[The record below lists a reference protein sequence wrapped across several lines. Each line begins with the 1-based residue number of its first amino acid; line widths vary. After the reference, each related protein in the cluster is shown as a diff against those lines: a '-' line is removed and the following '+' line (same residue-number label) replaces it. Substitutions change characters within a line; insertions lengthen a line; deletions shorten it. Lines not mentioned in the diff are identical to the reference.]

1 MLFEETKNG
10 YILTVKVKYDNDTKL
25 VSQKIYLDKDL
36 NLTKVEVLDNK
47 DKVKMRMNV
56 LVYNLKENFDDDYF
70 ILNESYKED
79 KKEPKKEENNT
90 NTEDNKN
97 NENNQNNENQQN
109 INQNT
114 EEQPQSK
121 IEDIVYPMYLP
132 LNTYLSNQDKVSTEL
147 GERVIMTFSGDKP
160 FILVQETA
168 DVTKTTDFVD
178 GDPYLI
184 LDTIGAVTDYSVS
197 WINKGVE
204 YSVVSDTLNVDELIQ
219 VAQSISPKAIG
230 K

>member
-132 LNTYLSNQDKVSTEL
+132 LNTYLSNQDKVSTEI

>member
-36 NLTKVEVLDNK
+36 NLTKVEVLDNR

-132 LNTYLSNQDKVSTEL
+132 LNTYLSNQDKVSTEI